1 MNDLNTLQP
10 QEYLSTRETAK
21 KLQVSLGTVQKM
33 VEMGELVAWKTRGGH
48 RRILKNS
55 LEQLLNRRQTR
66 IRDIGSK
73 QCRLLGLFKREE
85 NRAYFIEMI
94 EQWQT
99 KVDLIT
105 NADTLEALMQAVE
118 LTPDIIYIDAL
129 ISPVEQVHLIHYL
142 SKNTTTR
149 RIPLLV
155 DEGFL
160 GLHPGVIRLA
170 AENAGLLK
178 PGIKGINLKTLE
190 DHIEIDN
197 PMIYSYPATT
207 DGSIN
212 PIHSTEFE
220 KIIQNILAERFSNY

>member
-10 QEYLSTRETAK
+10 PQYLSTRETAK
-21 KLQVSLGTVQKM
+21 KLQISLGTVQKM

-48 RRILKNS
+48 RRILKSS

-66 IRDIGSK
+66 MRDIGSK
-73 QCRLLGLFKREE
+73 QCRLLALFKREE
-85 NRAYFIEMI
+85 KRGYFTEMLQNWAI
-94 EQWQT
+94 
-99 KVDLIT
+99 KIDLIT

-142 SKNTTTR
+142 SKNATTR
-149 RIPLLV
+149 RIPLLI

-178 PGIKGINLKTLE
+178 PNLKGINLKTLE
-190 DHIEIDN
+190 DQIQIDN

-207 DGSIN
+207 DGAIN
-212 PIHSTEFE
+212 PLQSDEFE
-220 KIIQNILAERFSNY
+220 KIIQDILAERFCS

>member
-1 MNDLNTLQP
+1 MNDLNTLEP
-10 QEYLSTRETAK
+10 QQYLSTRETAK

-55 LEQLLNRRQTR
+55 LDQLLNRRQTR
-66 IRDIGSK
+66 MRDIGSK
-73 QCRLLGLFKREE
+73 QCRLLALFKREE
-85 NRAYFIEMI
+85 NRAYFTGMVEG
-94 EQWQT
+94 WQT
-99 KVDLIT
+99 KVDLVT

-118 LTPDIIYIDAL
+118 LTPDIIYFDAL

-142 SKNTTTR
+142 SKNMTTR

-178 PGIKGINLKTLE
+178 PSLKGINLKNLE
-190 DHIEIDN
+190 DQVEIDN

-207 DGSIN
+207 DGTIN
-212 PIHSTEFE
+212 PIHSKDFE
-220 KIIQNILAERFSNY
+220 KIIQSILGEKFSH

>member
-1 MNDLNTLQP
+1 MNDLNTLQLP
-10 QEYLSTRETAK
+10 QYLSTRETAK
-21 KLQVSLGTVQKM
+21 KLQISLGTVQKM

-48 RRILKNS
+48 RRILKSS

-66 IRDIGSK
+66 MRDIGSR

-85 NRAYFIEMI
+85 NRAHFTEMI
-94 EQWQT
+94 TQWDI
-99 KVDLIT
+99 KIDLIT

-149 RIPLLV
+149 RIPLLI

-178 PGIKGINLKTLE
+178 PGLKGINLKSLE
-190 DHIEIDN
+190 DQAQIDN
-197 PMIYSYPATT
+197 PMVYCYPATT

-212 PIHSTEFE
+212 PLQSNIFE
-220 KIIQNILAERFSNY
+220 KIIQDILAERFCS